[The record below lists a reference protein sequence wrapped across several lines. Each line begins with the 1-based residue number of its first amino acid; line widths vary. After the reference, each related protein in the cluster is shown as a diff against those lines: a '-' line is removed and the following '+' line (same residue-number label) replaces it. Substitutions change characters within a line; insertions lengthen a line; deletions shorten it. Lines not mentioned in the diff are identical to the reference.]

1 MTDIENE
8 IVTGLA
14 TAISRDVETDYL
26 RQPSSFPFV
35 RFNYID
41 SYNYTATAT
50 SARAGNHDRQMYQL
64 EVYSNKRSGKRT
76 EAWSIAN
83 LADAYLR
90 SIGLVK
96 TSLSPIPN
104 FEDSTIYRIVGRYT
118 SVVSLSGEI
127 HAI

>member
-8 IVTGLA
+8 IATALA
-14 TAISRDVETDYL
+14 TAISHDVETDYL
-26 RQPSSFPFV
+26 RQASSFPFV

-41 SYNYTATAT
+41 SYNYTSTAT
-50 SARAGNHDRQMYQL
+50 SANAGNHDRQMFQL
-64 EVYSNKRSGKRT
+64 EVYSNKRAGKRT
-76 EAWSIAN
+76 EAWALAN

-118 SVVSLSGEI
+118 MVIGLTGEI